1 MIGKL
6 STLLALT
13 LLAWSGAQTYAKILD
28 TSGDVGV
35 PTAYLLD
42 QAAQDFEVTGTIQ
55 ATLGGEE
62 RSWNTLGFETPDG
75 YQATS
80 SWLLI
85 LDNVASLTLQG
96 HPGDSWQ
103 VEETLSVEFYSL
115 GGFPSDCP
123 CTFTDAEIRYWT
135 TSSMFKGAYLTDEGE
150 VTLTSVEQLDE
161 DNYRIEGTFR
171 GTLTFEEDV
180 VDDISDPDN
189 TLEVEGSF
197 VIERLVRFTY

>member
-13 LLAWSGAQTYAKILD
+13 LLVWGGAKTYAKILD

-62 RSWNTLGFETPDG
+62 RSWNTRGFETPDG

-80 SWLLI
+80 SWSLI
-85 LDNVASLTLQG
+85 SDIAASLALQG
-96 HPGDSWQ
+96 YTDDSFQ
-103 VEETLSVEFYSL
+103 VEEILSVEFASL
-115 GGFPSDCP
+115 GGFPNDCP
-123 CTFTDAEIRYWT
+123 CTFAHAEVGYWT
-135 TSSMFKGAYLTDEGE
+135 TSSMFGDVYLTDEGE
-150 VTLTSVEQLDE
+150 VTLTSVEQLGE
-161 DNYRIEGTFR
+161 DTYRIEGTFR